1 MELFPKTKKQ
11 NQEKAVEPAEFMEF
25 ARRGQL
31 EDIQRQVTKFHVDLS
46 TKDADGW
53 TIMLHAAS
61 RGQVEVITYV
71 VGIIEEEREK
81 AAKAER
87 AAAKKGKKGKKQKE
101 EEQKQTYQ
109 GRDGSGPPV
118 GLTEM
123 PAAPPN
129 IDEVEEKFP
138 QEKFRVLSEM
148 RGKILVYRPFKI
160 EILGRNWMKMQKSTL
175 PKFEI
180 SFFEK
185 LGFGKMR
192 NRDIKTKILTFKE
205 FGFPKNEKSGHQ
217 NSKLD
222 YDFDFL
228 AQNSISKISKSASLF
243 RIEFRFETP
252 KFEFAVVENHKI
264 LIFASNFKFFF
275 DQNLDFV
282 LGYVN
287 VPKVGRGQPYVGPP
301 RVYNLPFRK
310 SLATIQRETKGF
322 KTEKAPLMRPVR
334 DRADMRDKL
343 QDTFTYG
350 GGNALPKGAM
360 GNTIGM
366 DPKQAS
372 KVPTRP
378 RRPSTEIDPETGLD
392 EEKYLIF
399 NSKIKIRF
407 SKRFRKLFVLEAVK
421 SLKI

>member
-1 MELFPKTKKQ
+1 MGLSSDYEIPDGAKDMWKKFGTNTEAGKLLRSIYGNKLPTNINYPLPRQ
-11 NQEKAVEPAEFMEF
+11 
-25 ARRGQL
+25 RRM
-31 EDIQRQVTKFHVDLS
+31 TSFS
-46 TKDADGW
+46 
-53 TIMLHAAS
+53 
-61 RGQVEVITYV
+61 
-71 VGIIEEEREK
+71 
-81 AAKAER
+81 
-87 AAAKKGKKGKKQKE
+87 
-101 EEQKQTYQ
+101 EEQKTRWN
-109 GRDGSGPPV
+109 GTTS
-118 GLTEM
+118 
-123 PAAPPN
+123 
-129 IDEVEEKFP
+129 VEEKPKP
-138 QEKFRVLSEM
+138 Q
-148 RGKILVYRPFKI
+148 
-160 EILGRNWMKMQKSTL
+160 
-175 PKFEI
+175 PK
-180 SFFEK
+180 
-185 LGFGKMR
+185 
-192 NRDIKTKILTFKE
+192 
-205 FGFPKNEKSGHQ
+205 
-217 NSKLD
+217 
-222 YDFDFL
+222 
-228 AQNSISKISKSASLF
+228 
-243 RIEFRFETP
+243 
-252 KFEFAVVENHKI
+252 
-264 LIFASNFKFFF
+264 
-275 DQNLDFV
+275 
-282 LGYVN
+282 GYVN

-421 SLKI
+421 F